1 MDNII
6 SGINVSGQVY
16 TILDPNAIH
25 ESEFSAYSGAV
36 DTSLSS
42 KASQTTVDALNDVVT
57 AHTADTSIHLT
68 SGDVETIISSETADF
83 VTGEELSSYT
93 YDKATIDS
101 KIASGGTFDP
111 TQYYNKTATDELLAK
126 KLDASAY
133 TPTDLSNYYN
143 KQEVDGI
150 VASAKTEIEGEIPS
164 LSGYATEQW
173 VLDKN
178 YITGVDL
185 SNYST
190 TEQMNGAIS
199 AATSGLQPTL
209 SAGTGISISGNVIS
223 ATGGSGVV
231 TSIGFN
237 YYSSISRFDLDY
249 AKGNN
254 FYKNKAFAIGDG
266 LSVDENEDTPIISTT
281 TKFWTGT
288 KAQFDAITE
297 KDNNTIYLV
306 TD

>member
-25 ESEFSAYSGAV
+25 ESEFNAYSGAV

-42 KASQTTVDALNDVVT
+42 KASQTNVDALNDVVT

-68 SGDVETIISSETADF
+68 SGDIETIISSQTADF

-101 KIASGGTFDP
+101 KITSGGTFDP
-111 TQYYNKTATDELLAK
+111 TQYYNKTATDELLAE
-126 KLDASAY
+126 KLDVSAY

-164 LSGYATEQW
+164 LSGYATEHW
-173 VLDKN
+173 VEDKH

-237 YYSSISRFDLDY
+237 YYSGISRFDLDY

-254 FYKNKAFAIGDG
+254 FYKDEAFAIGDG
-266 LSVDENEDTPIISTT
+266 LSVDENGGTPIISTT

-288 KAQFDAITE
+288 KVEFDAITE

>member
-1 MDNII
+1 MANCNCGNVYNIGMGCTEPVLGPIENYYTKYQVDKLI
-6 SGINVSGQVY
+6 SGITVSGV
-16 TILDPNAIH
+16 TEEEMNEAISAATDGLA
-25 ESEFSAYSGAV
+25 SEEYV
-36 DTSLSS
+36 NN
-42 KASQTTVDALNDVVT
+42 Q
-57 AHTADTSIHLT
+57 
-68 SGDVETIISSETADF
+68 ISSQTADF

-101 KIASGGTFDP
+101 KITSGGTFDP

-173 VLDKN
+173 VEDKH

-237 YYSSISRFDLDY
+237 YYSGISRFDLDY

-254 FYKNKAFAIGDG
+254 FYKDEAFAIGDG
-266 LSVDENEDTPIISTT
+266 LSVDENGGTPIISTT

-288 KAQFDAITE
+288 KVEFDAITE

-306 TD
+306 TN